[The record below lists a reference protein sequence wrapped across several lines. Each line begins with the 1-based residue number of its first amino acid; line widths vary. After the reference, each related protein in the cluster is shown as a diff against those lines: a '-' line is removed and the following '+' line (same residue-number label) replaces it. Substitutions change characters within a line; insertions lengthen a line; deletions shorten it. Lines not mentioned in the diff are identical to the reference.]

1 MSQQSQQSIQPPG
14 TRQAVE
20 KNALLVGAGIYTLM
34 GLCGWIAFYLSNSGA
49 LLLDGNYNLVNGISS
64 IAGFLVVKI
73 RSRKTATFPFGQYI
87 YESLYSLVK
96 GVLVLG
102 ILIASLWENS
112 LKIYEYYAHGTSVE
126 INMQPIAIY
135 TVLMVTLS
143 FGLSF
148 FYRYRNSKIGFASS
162 MLNTDTQTARID
174 GMLSLFAGGGL
185 LAAMYI
191 GQANEGLEFLVH
203 IGDSLIVLLFIAIAA
218 KEPFVIIRQ
227 NFIELAGGQLQSQ
240 ENHQKI
246 ENALKSNLPASIPL
260 HKTYITK
267 TGSNYLV
274 VVYLSAKEVSKLD
287 IGAFK
292 TRVQADLSES
302 FSTLQVEVLVG

>member
-1 MSQQSQQSIQPPG
+1 M
-14 TRQAVE
+14 
-20 KNALLVGAGIYTLM
+20 IYTIM
-34 GLCGWIAFYLSNSGA
+34 GICGWVAFYLSNSGA

-64 IAGFLVVKI
+64 VVGYLVVKI
-73 RSRKTATFPFGQYI
+73 RSQKTATFPFGQYI

-112 LKIYEYYAHGTSVE
+112 LKIYEYYAHGKSVE

-148 FYRYRNSKIGFASS
+148 YYRYKNSKIGFASS
-162 MLNTDTQTARID
+162 MLKTDTTTARID
-174 GMLSLFAGGGL
+174 GLLSLFAGGGL

-191 GQANEGLEFLVH
+191 GRANEGLEFLVH

-218 KEPFVIIRQ
+218 KEPVIIIRQ
-227 NFIELAGGQLQSQ
+227 NCIELAGGQLQSQ
-240 ENHQKI
+240 ENQLKI

-274 VVYLSAKEVSKLD
+274 VVYLTTEEVSQLD

-292 TRVQADLSES
+292 TSVCADLSES
-302 FSTLQVEVLVG
+302 FSTLQVEVVVDSE

>member
-1 MSQQSQQSIQPPG
+1 MSALSPQN
-14 TRQAVE
+14 TE
-20 KNALLVGAGIYTLM
+20 KKALLVGAAIYTLM
-34 GLCGWIAFYLSNSGA
+34 GICGWVAFYLSNSGA

-64 IAGFLVVKI
+64 VVGYLVVKI
-73 RSRKTATFPFGQYI
+73 RSQKTATFPFGQYI
-87 YESLYSLVK
+87 YESLYSLIK

-126 INMQPIAIY
+126 INVQPIAIY

-148 FYRYRNSKIGFASS
+148 CYRYKNSKIGFASS
-162 MLNTDTQTARID
+162 MLKTDTQTARID

-240 ENHQKI
+240 ENQEKI
-246 ENALKSNLPASIPL
+246 ENALKANLPSSIAL
-260 HKTYITK
+260 NKTYITK

-274 VVYLSAKEVSKLD
+274 VVYFSPEEVSQLD
-287 IGAFK
+287 VGGFK
-292 TRVQADLSES
+292 AKIQSELHES
-302 FSTLQVEVLVG
+302 FRTLHVAVVVG